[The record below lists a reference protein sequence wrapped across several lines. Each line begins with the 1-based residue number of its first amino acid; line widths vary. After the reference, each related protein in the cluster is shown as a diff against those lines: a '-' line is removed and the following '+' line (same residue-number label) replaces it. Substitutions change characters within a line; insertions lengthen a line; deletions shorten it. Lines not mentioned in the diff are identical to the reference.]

1 MPRKTIIFTAL
12 FLLIPFVSASTEI
25 AVNPT
30 NRPSSAILLIVDGLG
45 SSYFYPELVPEAL
58 DGSILK
64 KASAPNLTMGSV
76 RIVDVRAVQP
86 ITGIGHSVI
95 VTGDSKADEEVVGY
109 PDATIYDTA
118 RKYGFLALA
127 VMEKGD
133 FINMR
138 REQDLILYAKTTS
151 FPNPEISLESKE
163 TAPSDVYQLMAA
175 WQERLPSYLARKKGV
190 DQYIACNQWG
200 IDASK
205 EVVVQMIENH
215 PNQRFILTINLGAV
229 DSAGHNMGHD
239 DYIKTIEALDAA
251 LYPLYMT
258 AVENNLAFILTADHG
273 MSFAS
278 PNAQKG
284 GHLSKEYLKKIE
296 SLRIPLIITSPN
308 AQAQVLDRA
317 GQEEIAPTILS
328 ILDLPN
334 NLQYADGKAANIKN
348 YANLH
353 IKAPSSQ
360 EVGVWSG
367 EYLVAPTS
375 RDTEFF
381 FSGLKTGV
389 NYTIKAKGDYAQ
401 EEKVYLDSDK
411 TLELQAKLREDVP
424 VFSSRAIIAV
434 ILIFLVNIIGFLIIK
449 RIKD

>member
-1 MPRKTIIFTAL
+1 
-12 FLLIPFVSASTEI
+12 
-25 AVNPT
+25 
-30 NRPSSAILLIVDGLG
+30 
-45 SSYFYPELVPEAL
+45 
-58 DGSILK
+58 
-64 KASAPNLTMGSV
+64 MGNV
-76 RIVDVRAVQP
+76 RIMDVRTGQP

-95 VTGDSKADEEVVGY
+95 ATGDSKADEEVVGY

-127 VMEKGD
+127 IMEKGD
-133 FINMR
+133 FTNMR
-138 REQDLILYAKTTS
+138 REQDLILYAKNTS

-163 TAPSDVYQLMAA
+163 TAPSDVYQLMAN
-175 WQERLPSYLARKKGV
+175 WKERLPSYLARKKGV
-190 DQYIACNQWG
+190 DQYIARNQWG

-251 LYPLYMT
+251 LYPLYKI
-258 AVENNLAFILTADHG
+258 AVENNHAFILTSDHG
-273 MSFAS
+273 MSFTA

-296 SLRIPLIITSPN
+296 SLRIPLIIASPN
-308 AQAQVLDRA
+308 IQAQVLDRA
-317 GQEEIAPTILS
+317 GQEDIAPTILS

-348 YANLH
+348 YANLY

-360 EVGVWSG
+360 EVEVWSG
-367 EYLVAPTS
+367 EHLVAPIS
-375 RDTEFF
+375 KDTEFY
-381 FSGLKTGV
+381 FSGLRMGI
-389 NYTIKAKGDYAQ
+389 NYTVRAKGDSNY
-401 EEKVYLDSDK
+401 EEQIFLDQDK
-411 TLELQAKLREDVP
+411 ILRLTAKPIQNIP
-424 VFSSRAIIAV
+424 VFRGIIAI
-434 ILIFLVNIIGFLIIK
+434 ILIFLVNIIGILIIK
-449 RIKD
+449 RIRD